1 MLSAP
6 EFSIYMNDLFDVEIN
21 GRMQMYADDIVIM
34 IASPNNTDLIQK
46 MQSDVMKINSWLQK
60 NKLRVHI
67 NTKKTYY
74 IIF

>member
-21 GRMQMYADDIVIM
+21 GRMQMYADGIVIM

-46 MQSDVMKINSWLQK
+46 MQSEVIKTNMQLVT
-60 NKLRVHI
+60 NK
-67 NTKKTYY
+67 KKQITY
-74 IIF
+74 